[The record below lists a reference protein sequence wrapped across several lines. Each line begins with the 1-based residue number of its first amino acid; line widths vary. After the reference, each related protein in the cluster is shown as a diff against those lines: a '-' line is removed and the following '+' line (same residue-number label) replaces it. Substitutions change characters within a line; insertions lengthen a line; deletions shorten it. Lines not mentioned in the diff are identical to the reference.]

1 MTFAIYDYVMHDG
14 HNPFKE
20 WARGLG
26 KPELAKLNQK
36 LDMLERCGGDLPPGL
51 FSDTSF
57 PSIKKIRI
65 NGKVALRPLLCRGPV
80 DVHAEFTLLHAC
92 IEKDRK
98 LPKGSLEIAESR
110 RNEIIGDNLRRTK
123 HERVSWKAS

>member
-1 MTFAIYDYVMHDG
+1 MSVTIYDYLMHDG

-20 WARGLG
+20 WTRSLG

-51 FSDTSF
+51 LSDTNL
-57 PSIKKIRI
+57 PNIKKIRI
-65 NGKVALRPLLCRGPV
+65 NGKVALRPLLCRGPIN
-80 DVHAEFTLLHAC
+80 VHTEFTLLHGC

-98 LPKGSLEIAESR
+98 LPKGSLDLAETR
-110 RNEIIGDNLRRTK
+110 RNDIINDRHRRTK
-123 HERVSWKAS
+123 HERVGWKAA